1 MSFRA
6 SATSPFRKLP
16 MATASGGS
24 STAGPKP
31 PRPSSVPWRSPAHP
45 VARNASITTAAERER
60 RMNLVLLPWRRSAD
74 NANLARPGAS
84 GCAAP
89 PAYDEQRRGAVGGE
103 PLGAQPEDV
112 RLELPPLADAEHGEV
127 VRRRLADHG

>member
-1 MSFRA
+1 MSFCV

-16 MATASGGS
+16 IATASGGS

-31 PRPSSVPWRSPAHP
+31 ASRPSSVPWRSPAQP

-60 RMNLVLLPWRRSAD
+60 YMNRVLLPWRRSAD
-74 NANLARPGAS
+74 NANLARRLRTRRRPVRVR
-84 GCAAP
+84 
-89 PAYDEQRRGAVGGE
+89 PAVTTAVGGE

-112 RLELPPLADAEHGEV
+112 RLELPPLADAEH
-127 VRRRLADHG
+127 